1 MTEGSHRPA
10 PWQKMLREGG
20 PLLQPS
26 SPIAG
31 WESRI
36 SAGRRAIPGSKGLQG
51 RREGASQGS
60 KYNVPGGAG
69 WGGNCAGQEAASSCP
84 SLGHTKDQGRSRAAG
99 SGGSIR
105 SGPGLSPLQFPQP
118 RRAQP
123 PTPPRSAGWAGVPW
137 APAGTG
143 GTGVCPPQGAVR
155 VLSPPQREVPARL
168 RAPCAPQAPRR
179 GVSIS

>member
-1 MTEGSHRPA
+1 MSPRPP
-10 PWQKMLREGG
+10 PWQEMLRREGA
-20 PLLQPS
+20 PLPQPS

-105 SGPGLSPLQFPQP
+105 SGQGLSPLQLPQPQP
-118 RRAQP
+118 RRAEP
-123 PTPPRSAGWAGVPW
+123 PTSPWSAGWAGSPW
-137 APAGTG
+137 APAGTQ
-143 GTGVCPPQGAVR
+143 GTGVWVPQGAVACPLPSVWVR
-155 VLSPPQREVPARL
+155 H
-168 RAPCAPQAPRR
+168 
-179 GVSIS
+179 G

>member
-1 MTEGSHRPA
+1 MTEGSPRPP
-10 PWQKMLREGG
+10 PWQKILREGG

-118 RRAQP
+118 GELSPQHRPGALAGLASHGHLQGRGAQVCV
-123 PTPPRSAGWAGVPW
+123 PPRVPC
-137 APAGTG
+137 
-143 GTGVCPPQGAVR
+143 VSCPLP
-155 VLSPPQREVPARL
+155 RERF
-168 RAPCAPQAPRR
+168 QH
-179 GVSIS
+179 G